1 MAIGLHL
8 LHSKLA
14 AFALFWFDI
23 CRQLHQNGAYF
34 LRLESNNR
42 PQGVAWFWLSGKQID
57 KWA

>member
-23 CRQLHQNGAYF
+23 CGQLHQNGANF
-34 LRLESNNR
+34 LKLESNNR
-42 PQGVAWFWLSGKQID
+42 SKGVAWFWLRRINK
-57 KWA
+57 